1 MRPEAAHVPETFD
14 KLLATLTSA
23 AGMEGEELL
32 PDDNLFEL
40 GLDSVTLT
48 RLVGQWRAAGITAAM
63 VDFLERPTPA
73 EWWEIVRDSGN
84 RDRGGELRRGA
95 SRTAGAV

>member
-1 MRPEAAHVPETFD
+1 MSPELAGIPETFD
-14 KLLATLTSA
+14 ELLATLTSA
-23 AGMEGEELL
+23 AGLDGEQLF

-48 RLVGQWRAAGITAAM
+48 RLIGSWRAAGVGASV

-73 EWWEIVRDSGN
+73 QWWEIV
-84 RDRGGELRRGA
+84 LT
-95 SRTAGAV
+95 SRAGTADTS